1 MPKKETKLKPG
12 DKVVMTDKYFEGK
25 KYAGK
30 IWTVASVPWKV
41 CGDEIVAL
49 EGFRGGYSVDGLR
62 KVKHD

>member
-1 MPKKETKLKPG
+1 
-12 DKVVMTDKYFEGK
+12 MTDKYFEGK

-62 KVKHD
+62 KIEWKKEK